1 MLKKNKNQED
11 ELRESYDHITRADVG
26 IEDEY
31 SDEYRHAEQW
41 SMNAVEKLRYEAFC
55 KAHCDCLRDPA
66 THLPRFGTIGGGIE
80 VSFMGTGLGCLVR
93 VKCLH
98 CGHYADITDTSN
110 W

>member
-1 MLKKNKNQED
+1 MSSKKKEDALK
-11 ELRESYDHITRADVG
+11 ESYDHITYTDVR
-26 IEDEY
+26 IEDQY
-31 SDEYRHAEQW
+31 SEEYRNAETW

-55 KAHCDCLRDPA
+55 KTHRDCLRDPV

-80 VSFMGTGLGCLVR
+80 VSFMGTGLGNLVS